1 MVTGPYHAI
10 ASLYGVIENHSLL
23 RQRVINSKKHLIN
36 KYKDIARDGN
46 QPLLCTYLE
55 GRVVPIDDNVVLYSP
70 RSELSGS
77 VVCHL
82 GEIHHDVIN
91 IDKRIKILC

>member
-1 MVTGPYHAI
+1 M
-10 ASLYGVIENHSLL
+10 
-23 RQRVINSKKHLIN
+23 KK
-36 KYKDIARDGN
+36 YSDIVRGNN

-55 GRVVPIDDNVVLYSP
+55 GKIIPNDNNIILYSP

-82 GEIHHDVIN
+82 GEVHK
-91 IDKRIKILC
+91 DKVDILQRIYVK